1 MSLREVSLWHSYFP
15 KTQRQ
20 GVCVRYNRDGNVCIA
35 PHSIHGC
42 NWSRKVVC
50 RSGCTNP
57 NHSEKSKPLSGT
69 HWLENDNAPWTALLR
84 YNKSSGYISEVLL
97 YTSLFY
103 LSICPPG
110 LSAEAMYS
118 PQQGSDTLKN
128 IAGGGY
134 ILLVIFYFYRLFRKR
149 AERATT
155 VPLSPSKASDSE
167 EEEEDQLAALD
178 ANTVTEEEDGPKDV
192 SIVQCLM

>member
-1 MSLREVSLWHSYFP
+1 MPLDSP
-15 KTQRQ
+15 
-20 GVCVRYNRDGNVCIA
+20 A
-35 PHSIHGC
+35 PAQQI
-42 NWSRKVVC
+42 
-50 RSGCTNP
+50 T
-57 NHSEKSKPLSGT
+57 
-69 HWLENDNAPWTALLR
+69 
-84 YNKSSGYISEVLL
+84 GYISEVLL

-103 LSICPPG
+103 VSICPPG

-155 VPLSPSKASDSE
+155 VPLSSSKASDSE
-167 EEEEDQLAALD
+167 EEEVDQLAALD
-178 ANTVTEEEDGPKDV
+178 ATT
-192 SIVQCLM
+192 